1 MPTRA
6 KHLVRG
12 LMLDPAR
19 LTEKHSFY
27 FDMLPQMAA
36 WGFNTLWWHFVDSQG
51 FVLKLAGHPELASP
65 YAFTKAE
72 VRRFVAAAARYG
84 IDVVPEVESLGHA
97 RYITGLPQ
105 YAHLANGPDSLCPS
119 HPQTL
124 ELLGEIIPEVAEL
137 FPSPY
142 FHAGLDEV
150 DVLTGCPRCVRRRKG
165 RPHWFPYAELTP
177 AVHSIV
183 TACGKRM
190 IMWGDHVEKDPEM
203 LDVLP
208 RDIVIAHWHYWHVP
222 VDAIQRSIDM
232 GYDVFL
238 APAVCRYGD
247 AIQPNL
253 TNFQNLDEMSAAA
266 AKLRNAGVSPARLE
280 AIPATKSKS
289 GGATLG
295 MVNTWWCPWRG
306 LREAYMFACAY
317 TGAVLRAGRPVEKK
331 AFARRYAADYF
342 GLADPAAA
350 GAMWRVHELMVMRP
364 EFIAMMYDS
373 PSDVINAIAMA
384 NAEGFDARAAG
395 MQQCV
400 AALEA
405 AAGKVRTHRPQYA
418 AAVLAAKIA
427 SACLDQ
433 AMTLKKV
440 HALSTAAE
448 LNADYGNAARAAV
461 DRKEIAGIFAALHRR
476 LASLCA
482 AATKEWRRTRHD
494 DDPLKSL
501 DLSKPCGPDVMLGR
515 MVRCLEFLRIGA
527 PKMFGAL

>member
-1 MPTRA
+1 MTTHA
-6 KHLVRG
+6 KRPVRG

-27 FDMLPQMAA
+27 FDLLPQLAA

-51 FVLKLAGHPELASP
+51 FVLKLDGHPELASP

-72 VRRFVAAAARYG
+72 VRRFVAAAARLG

-119 HPQTL
+119 HPQTIQ
-124 ELLGEIIPEVAEL
+124 LLGEIIPEVAEL

-150 DVLTGCPRCVRRRKG
+150 DVLTGCPRCVRRSKG
-165 RPHWFPYAELTP
+165 RPHWFPYAEHAK
-177 AVHSIV
+177 AVHRIV
-183 TACGKRM
+183 TGCGKRM
-190 IMWGDHVEKDPEM
+190 VMWGDHIEKDSEM

-222 VDAIQRSIDM
+222 VDAIQRSLDM

-238 APAVCRYGD
+238 APALCRYGD

-253 TNFQNLDEMSAAA
+253 TNFQNLDEMAAAA
-266 AKLRNAGVSPARLE
+266 AKLQGRAAMG
-280 AIPATKSKS
+280 I
-289 GGATLG
+289 
-295 MVNTWWCPWRG
+295 VNTWWCPWRG
-306 LREAYMFACAY
+306 LREAYLFGCAY

-331 AFARRYAADYF
+331 AFARRHAADYF
-342 GLADPAAA
+342 CLRDKPAAE
-350 GAMWRVHELMVMRP
+350 AMWRVHELMVMRP
-364 EFIAMMYDS
+364 EFIATMYDS

-384 NAEGFDARAAG
+384 NADGFAARTAG

-400 AALEA
+400 ASLES
-405 AAGKVRTHRPQYA
+405 AAGKVRKNRPQYA

-427 SACLDQ
+427 AACLDQ
-433 AMTLKKV
+433 ALALQKV

-448 LNADYGNAARAAV
+448 MNRDQSGNAAGGAAE
-461 DRKEIAGIFAALHRR
+461 RKEIAAIFRSLHSR
-476 LASLCA
+476 LASLCLA
-482 AATKEWRRTRHD
+482 AAKEWDRTRHR
-494 DDPLKSL
+494 DDPLKAA

-515 MVRCLEFLRIGA
+515 MLRCLEFLKKDA
-527 PKMFGAL
+527 AKMFGAEG